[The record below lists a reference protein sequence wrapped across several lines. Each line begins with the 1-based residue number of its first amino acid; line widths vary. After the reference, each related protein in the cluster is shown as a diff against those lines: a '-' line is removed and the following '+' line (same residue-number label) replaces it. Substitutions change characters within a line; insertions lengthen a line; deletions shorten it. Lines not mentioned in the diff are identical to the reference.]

1 MSSESSQQV
10 IRACLERHLE
20 GARVS
25 VKRAIVVA
33 ASIAVGTALLF
44 TVYRG
49 LTSELSADLLALFFV
64 CAIFFLPLVAPI
76 PFAIRYV
83 GVSRVEDLRRKL
95 DASAVAI
102 AHASVEDQ
110 RVQTFFGALA
120 MQAIYAGLVRVVVS
134 TTPGE
139 DYALYLPA
147 ADATRLAQAFP
158 LG

>member
-10 IRACLERHLE
+10 LRACLERHLE

-25 VKRAIVVA
+25 FKRAFVVA
-33 ASIAVGTALLF
+33 ASIALGAAALL
-44 TVYRG
+44 TAYRG
-49 LTSELSADLLALFFV
+49 LTSELSTDLLGLFLV

-95 DASAVAI
+95 DASAVTVASS
-102 AHASVEDQ
+102 SVEDHRAQ
-110 RVQTFFGALA
+110 SFFGALA

-134 TTPGE
+134 TTAGE
-139 DYALYLPA
+139 HYAFYLPA

-158 LG
+158 LR